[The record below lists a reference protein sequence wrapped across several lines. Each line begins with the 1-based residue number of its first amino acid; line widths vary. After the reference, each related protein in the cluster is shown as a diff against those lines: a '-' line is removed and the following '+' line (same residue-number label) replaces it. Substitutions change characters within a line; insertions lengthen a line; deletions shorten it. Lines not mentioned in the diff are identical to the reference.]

1 MRNKPQTYC
10 ATRLLRRAVLT
21 PSPTYKVCLGR
32 SAPCSLHSSRSLRF
46 AISGSKVMHRQRG
59 LTLVE
64 LLVAIS
70 ILGLVAVM
78 GWRGLDSIVR
88 SRTALNLELE
98 QTRGMQLAFAQMQSD
113 TAHLAP
119 NSLIA
124 NRPALHAQANHLT
137 LVRTVFADAQPT
149 RVQVVSYRVTD
160 GQLTRRESPATRD
173 LIELDKLW
181 LAALNNTDSSPAV
194 LLENE
199 VSAMTLRVWLNG
211 GAAWQPSMDAT
222 VIASLANGM
231 TATGVEVVLQLP
243 QHDNAL
249 IKVFLLGAV

>member
-1 MRNKPQTYC
+1 MRNSNAGRHSVTTPTLALPLKRGGSFV
-10 ATRLLRRAVLT
+10 TRQL
-21 PSPTYKVCLGR
+21 
-32 SAPCSLHSSRSLRF
+32 
-46 AISGSKVMHRQRG
+46 G

-124 NRPALHAQANHLT
+124 NRPALHALANHLT

-173 LIELDKLW
+173 LAELDRLW
-181 LAALNNTDSSPAV
+181 LAALNNTDNSPAV
-194 LLENE
+194 LLNNE
-199 VSAMTLRVWLNG
+199 ISAMTLRVWLSG
-211 GAAWQPSMDAT
+211 GVAWQPSMDAA

-231 TATGVEVVLQLP
+231 TATGLEVVLQIP
-243 QHDNAL
+243 QQDNAL

>member
-1 MRNKPQTYC
+1 
-10 ATRLLRRAVLT
+10 
-21 PSPTYKVCLGR
+21 
-32 SAPCSLHSSRSLRF
+32 
-46 AISGSKVMHRQRG
+46 
-59 LTLVE
+59 E

-113 TAHLAP
+113 SAHLAP
-119 NSLIA
+119 NSLLA
-124 NRPALHAQANHLT
+124 NRPTLHALANQLT

-149 RVQVVSYRVTD
+149 RVQVVSYRVQD
-160 GQLTRRESPATRD
+160 GKLTRRESPATRD
-173 LIELDKLW
+173 LSELDTLW
-181 LAALNNTDSSPAV
+181 LTALNNTDSSPV
-194 LLENE
+194 VILENE

-211 GAAWQPSMDAT
+211 GATWQPSMDAA

-231 TATGVEVVLQLP
+231 TVNGLEVVLQIAR
-243 QHDNAL
+243 QDNTL
-249 IKVFLLGAV
+249 SKVFLLGAV

>member
-1 MRNKPQTYC
+1 MRNKPPTYC
-10 ATRLLRRAVLT
+10 ATRWLRL
-21 PSPTYKVCLGR
+21 
-32 SAPCSLHSSRSLRF
+32 
-46 AISGSKVMHRQRG
+46 AISNATASHPQRG
-59 LTLVE
+59 FTLVE

-124 NRPALHAQANHLT
+124 NRPALHALANQLT
-137 LVRTVFADAQPT
+137 LVRTVFAEAQPT
-149 RVQVVSYRVTD
+149 RVQVVSYRLND
-160 GQLTRRESPATRD
+160 GKLIRRESPATRD
-173 LIELDKLW
+173 LAELDKLW

-194 LLENE
+194 LLKNE
-199 VSAMTLRVWLNG
+199 LSAMTLRVWLNG
-211 GAAWQPSMDAT
+211 GVAWQPVMDAA

-231 TATGVEVVLQLP
+231 TASGLEVVLQLP
-243 QHDNAL
+243 EQDHAL
-249 IKVFLLGAV
+249 IKVFLLGAI

>member
-1 MRNKPQTYC
+1 MRNSNAGRHSVTTPTLALQRGGKFV
-10 ATRLLRRAVLT
+10 TRQL
-21 PSPTYKVCLGR
+21 
-32 SAPCSLHSSRSLRF
+32 
-46 AISGSKVMHRQRG
+46 G

-124 NRPALHAQANHLT
+124 NRPALHALANHLT
-137 LVRTVFADAQPT
+137 LLRTVFADAQPT
-149 RVQVVSYRVTD
+149 RVQVVSYRVTN

-173 LIELDKLW
+173 LAELDKLW
-181 LAALNNTDSSPAV
+181 IAALNDTDNSPAV
-194 LLENE
+194 GLKNDI
-199 VSAMTLRVWLNG
+199 SAMTLRVWLSG
-211 GAAWQPSMDAT
+211 SAAWQSGMDAA
-222 VIASLANGM
+222 VSASLSNGM
-231 TATGVEVVLQLP
+231 TANGLEVVLQIP
-243 QHDNAL
+243 QQDNAL

>member
-1 MRNKPQTYC
+1 MRNNDSSPYRVT
-10 ATRLLRRAVLT
+10 T
-21 PSPTYKVCLGR
+21 PTLALPLKRGGNFVT
-32 SAPCSLHSSRSLRF
+32 
-46 AISGSKVMHRQRG
+46 RQRG

-119 NSLIA
+119 NTLLA
-124 NRPALHAQANHLT
+124 NRPALHALANQLT

-149 RVQVVSYRVTD
+149 QVTVVSYRLKD
-160 GQLTRRESPATRD
+160 GKLTRRESPATRD
-173 LIELDKLW
+173 LAKLDQLW
-181 LAALNNTDSSPAV
+181 LAALNDTDSSPSV
-194 LLENE
+194 LLKDAL
-199 VSAMTLRVWLNG
+199 SAMSLRVWLSG
-211 GAAWQPSMDAT
+211 GAAWQPGMDAA

-231 TATGVEVVLQLP
+231 TATGLEVVLQIP

>member
-1 MRNKPQTYC
+1 MPNNDSSPYRVT
-10 ATRLLRRAVLT
+10 T
-21 PSPTYKVCLGR
+21 PTLALPLKRGGNFVT
-32 SAPCSLHSSRSLRF
+32 
-46 AISGSKVMHRQRG
+46 RQRG

-124 NRPALHAQANHLT
+124 NRPALHALANQLT

-149 RVQVVSYRVTD
+149 RVQVVSYRLQD
-160 GQLTRRESPATRD
+160 GKLTRRESPATRD
-173 LIELDKLW
+173 LAELDKLW

-194 LLENE
+194 MLENDI
-199 VSAMTLRVWLNG
+199 SAMTLRVWLSG
-211 GAAWQPSMDAT
+211 GAAWQASMDAA
-222 VIASLANGM
+222 VIASLASGTAANGL
-231 TATGVEVVLQLP
+231 EVVLQLP
-243 QHDNAL
+243 QRDSGL

>member
-1 MRNKPQTYC
+1 MRNRFPNQQSLFFH
-10 ATRLLRRAVLT
+10 AIRRERVIGF
-21 PSPTYKVCLGR
+21 K
-32 SAPCSLHSSRSLRF
+32 
-46 AISGSKVMHRQRG
+46 HRQRG

-119 NSLIA
+119 NTLLA
-124 NRPALHAQANHLT
+124 NRPALHALANRLT

-149 RVQVVSYRVTD
+149 QVTVVSYRLKD
-160 GQLTRRESPATRD
+160 GKLTRRESLATRD
-173 LIELDKLW
+173 LAKLDQLW
-181 LAALNNTDSSPAV
+181 LAALNDTDSSPSV
-194 LLENE
+194 LLKDAL
-199 VSAMTLRVWLNG
+199 SAMSLRVWLSG
-211 GAAWQPSMDAT
+211 GAAWQPGMDAA

-231 TATGVEVVLQLP
+231 TATGLEVVLQIP